1 MSRRVS
7 STLALTGLL
16 ILGSTRAFGA
26 PPLRDGRALSARID
40 ELIDLRLAKEGIPSA
55 PPGDDAAFFR
65 RLNLDLNGRIPA
77 VTQLVDFLDDT
88 RPDKRRLWVDEL
100 LDGPENAP
108 LYVEHFAHFWRRQL
122 LAQTPRQPD
131 TVVAPL
137 EGWLREQVAANTP
150 YDQLVR
156 RLLTDANAS
165 GIYLANENKPENLA
179 SRTSRLFLGIKL
191 ECAQCHDDRSGGN
204 WKRSQF
210 WEYAA
215 FFTGLREESG
225 NGGMAMA
232 PRPQDAGPA
241 RIQISGT
248 NTRVKAR
255 FPDGG
260 EPNWQRTVTPRQ
272 ALSEWIAR
280 RDNPWFAR
288 AAVNR
293 LWHYFLGVGLID
305 PVDGLGSVDN
315 PPSHPELLDELVR
328 QFVAHDFDLKFLIR
342 AITGSRTY
350 QRSSQQ
356 THPGQADPRRF
367 ASAAS
372 RGLTPEQLYDS
383 LVLATG
389 YRSDP
394 AKVGSFGDFHLGPP
408 RALFL
413 APFDDPNGQPVDFR
427 ASIQQALMMMNGKFI
442 EEATSSARSAT
453 VAAVIDSNRPV
464 AQRIEELYLVVLSRK
479 SRPEESRRLLDYA
492 TTGDSKEALRDIL
505 WSLLN
510 STEFVL
516 NH

>member
-1 MSRRVS
+1 MLRWTSF
-7 STLALTGLL
+7 ALLLPGLL
-16 ILGSTRAFGA
+16 FLSPNRAFGV
-26 PPLRDGRALSARID
+26 PPQQDAQALSARID
-40 ELIDLRLAKEGIPSA
+40 ELIDLRLAKDGIPPA
-55 PPGDDAAFFR
+55 PLADDAEFFR
-65 RLNLDLNGRIPA
+65 RLSLDLNGRIPT

-88 RPDKRRLWVDEL
+88 RPDKRRLSIDEL

-108 LYVEHFAHFWRRQL
+108 LYVQHFAHFWRRQL
-122 LAQTPRQPD
+122 LAQTGKQPD

-137 EGWLREQVAANTP
+137 EGWLRKQLTANTP

-165 GIYLANENKPENLA
+165 GLYLANENKAENLA

-191 ECAQCHDDRSGGN
+191 ECAQCHDDRSGGT
-204 WKRSQF
+204 WKRRQF

-225 NGGMAMA
+225 NGGMAMP
-232 PRPQDAGPA
+232 PRRQEAGSS

-248 NTRVKAR
+248 NTWVKAR
-255 FPDGG
+255 FLDGG
-260 EPNWQRTVTPRQ
+260 EPDWQRTVTPRQ

-280 RDNPWFAR
+280 GDNPWFAR

-305 PVDGLGSVDN
+305 PVDGLGSVNN
-315 PPSHPELLDELVR
+315 PPSHPELFDDLVR

-350 QRSSQQ
+350 QRSSRQ

-367 ASAAS
+367 ARAAS

-394 AKVGSFGDFHLGPP
+394 TRVGSFRDFHIGPS

-413 APFDDPNGQPVDFR
+413 APFDDPSGQPVDLR

-442 EEATSSARSAT
+442 EEATSSAKSAT
-453 VAAVIDSNRPV
+453 VTAVIESNRPV
-464 AQRIEELYLVVLSRK
+464 ERRIEELYLVVLSRK
-479 SRPEESRRLLDYA
+479 PRPEESRRLLDYA
-492 TTGDSKEALRDIL
+492 TTRDSKEALRDIL

-510 STEFVL
+510 STGFVL